1 MGARMSSNQD
11 AYDNKR
17 GQHERE
23 LGCFGILSRV
33 VRARQGPLQV
43 LWQLVGSN
51 FAQHPV
57 KHAALVADAVHPSV
71 SSFGPASA
79 VPS

>member
-33 VRARQGPLQV
+33 VRACQGPLHV
-43 LWQLVGSN
+43 LE
-51 FAQHPV
+51 H
-57 KHAALVADAVHPSV
+57 
-71 SSFGPASA
+71 
-79 VPS
+79 